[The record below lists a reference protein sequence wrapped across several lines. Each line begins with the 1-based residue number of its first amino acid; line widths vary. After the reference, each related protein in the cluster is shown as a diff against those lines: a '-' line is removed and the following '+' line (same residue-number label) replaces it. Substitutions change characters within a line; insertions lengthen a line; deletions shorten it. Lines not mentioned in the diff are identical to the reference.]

1 MRRPTIPRTVTLIL
15 GNSIFSKKYVFL
27 FTSDTNESIKSKLS
41 GMAFSL
47 NDSIIRRITDYD
59 IYKYVKGD
67 VLRGNE
73 SPYMGG

>member
-1 MRRPTIPRTVTLIL
+1 MRRTTIPRIVTLIL

-41 GMAFSL
+41 DMAFSL

-67 VLRGNE
+67 VL
-73 SPYMGG
+73 